1 MPTVQVISAL
11 FFDAEGRPVERDDR
25 AAVRCE
31 VRWLDVNGEEHTTY
45 GEVGR

>member
-1 MPTVQVISAL
+1 MPTVQITSAL
-11 FFDAEGRPVERDDR
+11 FFDAERRLVERDDP

-45 GEVGR
+45 ADVGR